1 MKNYKVDNYYLDN
14 YQMEL
19 LTNDENTIV
28 IAGAGSGKTLTII
41 GKINY
46 IIENNLAKEDEVLV
60 ISFTNASVN
69 DLRKRISYD
78 VQIVTFHKLGMF
90 ILDKAKI
97 AYSLCPQN
105 YLQYIVDEELQ
116 TCQEE
121 TQKNILK
128 FLKYKD
134 DYEHFLNSKEFISF
148 SKLIVT
154 FINLWQTN
162 NYKYQDINWQKYNKL
177 EKKIVLF
184 IFKIYRIYISEK
196 KSNEYFDFDDLII
209 KSKNYISSIGLN
221 YKYIIID
228 EFQDTS
234 FIRLNL
240 VQEIVKH
247 TKAKIIVVG
256 DDWQSIYQFS
266 GCNLEIFIN
275 FSQYFDHVRMIKLAN
290 TYRNS
295 QELID
300 IASAFI
306 QKNSLQLKKELYSN
320 KSNKSPLIFVPY
332 KNARKKFQELLDFL
346 IKKTTDIMIISRNN
360 KDIYDYLNDEMQYDD
375 NYLKYKNIQIPFLT
389 IHRSKGLEAKY
400 IIVLNCNDSIL
411 GIPNKIENHP
421 IINNLYSYN
430 EMKYGEERR
439 LFYVAITRCKE
450 STYLLYNKNSPSIF
464 INEIQKNIKEMAF
477 F

>member
-1 MKNYKVDNYYLDN
+1 
-14 YQMEL
+14 
-19 LTNDENTIV
+19 
-28 IAGAGSGKTLTII
+28 
-41 GKINY
+41 
-46 IIENNLAKEDEVLV
+46 
-60 ISFTNASVN
+60 
-69 DLRKRISYD
+69 
-78 VQIVTFHKLGMF
+78 
-90 ILDKAKI
+90 
-97 AYSLCPQN
+97 
-105 YLQYIVDEELQ
+105 
-116 TCQEE
+116 
-121 TQKNILK
+121 
-128 FLKYKD
+128 
-134 DYEHFLNSKEFISF
+134 
-148 SKLIVT
+148 
-154 FINLWQTN
+154 
-162 NYKYQDINWQKYNKL
+162 
-177 EKKIVLF
+177 
-184 IFKIYRIYISEK
+184 
-196 KSNEYFDFDDLII
+196 
-209 KSKNYISSIGLN
+209 
-221 YKYIIID
+221 
-228 EFQDTS
+228 
-234 FIRLNL
+234 
-240 VQEIVKH
+240 
-247 TKAKIIVVG
+247 
-256 DDWQSIYQFS
+256 
-266 GCNLEIFIN
+266 
-275 FSQYFDHVRMIKLAN
+275 MIKLAN

-464 INEIQKNIKEMAF
+464 INEIQKNIKEMTF